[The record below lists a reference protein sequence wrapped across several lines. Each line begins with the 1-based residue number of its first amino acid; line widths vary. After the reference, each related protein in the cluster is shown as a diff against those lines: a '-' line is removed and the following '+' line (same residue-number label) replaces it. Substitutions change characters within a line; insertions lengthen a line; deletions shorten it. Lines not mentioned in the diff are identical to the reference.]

1 MKRNTPLS
9 ETPTCRATLASRTLP
24 PVRWISATQV
34 ALVLCTAPNELHAQ
48 PTPAGTRIVNA
59 AQVSYQADNGLS
71 FSVTS
76 ETDVMTVG
84 QVAGVDV
91 DPPSVAVADP
101 GTTVTFAHTLTNL
114 GNAVDSFAVA
124 GRSRSGRPVRVYLDV
139 NGDAVLDP
147 GDALIAAP
155 VAVAMGDMIKLLLST
170 DVPAVAS
177 LRGTS
182 DTLQLVATSRFDVGS
197 ADSVTN
203 ILQIRGAG
211 VVVSLDKSVD
221 RLDATV
227 GDILT
232 YTVRFTATGGG
243 TATNF
248 RLVDLIPTG
257 TTYVPGTLRLD
268 GVPLSDSPDGDAGSY
283 TAATAQVRLILPSVV
298 SGQTGAFAFQVRVVS
313 P

>member
-1 MKRNTPLS
+1 MADGRIEFT
-9 ETPTCRATLASRTLP
+9 P
-24 PVRWISATQV
+24 PVDQR
-34 ALVLCTAPNELHAQ
+34 LN
-48 PTPAGTRIVNA
+48 
-59 AQVSYQADNGLS
+59 
-71 FSVTS
+71 
-76 ETDVMTVG
+76 
-84 QVAGVDV
+84 
-91 DPPSVAVADP
+91 
-101 GTTVTFAHTLTNL
+101 VTFAYTVKDNDDNVSNSALVSVKIYASYQNQLNALDVDADGSITPLDVLTLVNDINRNGLRDLPNGTPST
-114 GNAVDSFAVA
+114 A
-124 GRSRSGRPVRVYLDV
+124 PYLDV
-139 NGDAVLDP
+139 NGNALLDAGDP
-147 GDALIAAP
+147 LIAAP

-203 ILQIRGAG
+203 VLEIRGAG
-211 VVVSLDKSVD
+211 VVVALDKSVD

-283 TAATAQVRLILPSVV
+283 SAATSQVRLVLPSVA